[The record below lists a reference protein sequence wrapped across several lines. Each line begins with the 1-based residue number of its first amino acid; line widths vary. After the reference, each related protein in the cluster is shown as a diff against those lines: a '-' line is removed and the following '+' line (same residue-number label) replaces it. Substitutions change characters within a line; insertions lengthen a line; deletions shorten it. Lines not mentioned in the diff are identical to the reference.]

1 MNSNVVVLKEIFDL
15 NNKLFL
21 KAFEAMEKEESH
33 KQFSEANPAIWL
45 MCHAVWA
52 KAGIARLLGAEV
64 NVPQWVEPFSKG
76 ITELDATNFPELD
89 QVEEAWQNL
98 HGQIEATLPNVSDEH
113 LTAEQPQRFPT
124 TENSILA
131 ALAFLGQH
139 ESYHVGQLSYV
150 RRLLD
155 EQGLFKLAF
164 SPN

>member
-1 MNSNVVVLKEIFDL
+1 MNSNLVVLKEIFDL

-21 KAFEAMEKEESH
+21 KAFKAMEKEESH
-33 KQFSEANPAIWL
+33 KQFNEANPAIWI

-52 KAGIARLLGAEV
+52 KAGIARLLGGEINAPE
-64 NVPQWVEPFSKG
+64 WVEQFSKG
-76 ITELDATNFPELD
+76 ISELDAANFPELFE
-89 QVEEAWQNL
+89 VKEAWQGL
-98 HGQIEATLPNVSDEH
+98 HSQIEAVLPNVSDEH
-113 LTAEQPQRFPT
+113 LSAEQPQRFPT

-164 SPN
+164 APS